1 MILCMNNKII
11 EIEIKKMMFSMQG
24 VPTNKINMHQ
34 LPKWIRIFGYCAFG
48 WMIVFSLIMIVGLI
62 LQ

>member
-1 MILCMNNKII
+1 MYEQQNNRDRDQ
-11 EIEIKKMMFSMQG
+11 KMVFSMHG
-24 VPTNKINMHQ
+24 VPSNKINMNQ

-48 WMIVFSLIMIVGLI
+48 WMIFSLIMIVGLI

>member
-1 MILCMNNKII
+1 
-11 EIEIKKMMFSMQG
+11 MMFSMQG

-34 LPKWIRIFGYCAFG
+34 LPKWIRVFGYCAFG

>member
-11 EIEIKKMMFSMQG
+11 EIEIKNDVFYAG
-24 VPTNKINMHQ
+24 VPSNKINMNQ

-48 WMIVFSLIMIVGLI
+48 WIIVFSLIMIVGLI

>member
-11 EIEIKKMMFSMQG
+11 EIEIKNDVFYAG
-24 VPTNKINMHQ
+24 VPSNKININQ

-48 WMIVFSLIMIVGLI
+48 WIIVFSLIMIVGLI

>member
-1 MILCMNNKII
+1 MYEQQNNRDRDQNDV
-11 EIEIKKMMFSMQG
+11 FYAG
-24 VPTNKINMHQ
+24 VPSNKININQ

-48 WMIVFSLIMIVGLI
+48 WIIVFSLIMIVGLI

>member
-11 EIEIKKMMFSMQG
+11 EIEIKNDVFYAGSSS
-24 VPTNKINMHQ
+24 NKININQ

-48 WMIVFSLIMIVGLI
+48 WIIVFSLIMIVGLI

>member
-24 VPTNKINMHQ
+24 VPTNKINMNQ
-34 LPKWIRIFGYCAFG
+34 LPKWISIFGYCAFG

>member
-24 VPTNKINMHQ
+24 VPTNKINMNQ
-34 LPKWIRIFGYCAFG
+34 LPKWISIFWLLCL
-48 WMIVFSLIMIVGLI
+48 WLDDSI
-62 LQ
+62 

>member
-1 MILCMNNKII
+1 MYEQQNNRDRDQ
-11 EIEIKKMMFSMQG
+11 KMMFSMQG
-24 VPTNKINMHQ
+24 FSTNKSNMHP
-34 LPKWIRIFGYCAFG
+34 LAKWIRVFGYCAFG

>member
-11 EIEIKKMMFSMQG
+11 EIEIKMMFSMQG

-34 LPKWIRIFGYCAFG
+34 LPKWIRVFGYCAFG